1 MSHELA
7 TTPNMSLN
15 IIFQKPEVITCVVRS
30 SNSLLP
36 NKISSAAIPR
46 LHLLKSTLNGGQ
58 VTGFTERL
66 LILLQKITKASLFHT
81 ISLLGIH
88 VSIHQNLH

>member
-15 IIFQKPEVITCVVRS
+15 IIFQKPVITCVVRS

-36 NKISSAAIPR
+36 NKISSAAISR
-46 LHLLKSTLNGGQ
+46 LHLLKSTWNDGQ

-66 LILLQKITKASLFHT
+66 LILLQKITKAYLK
-81 ISLLGIH
+81 
-88 VSIHQNLH
+88 